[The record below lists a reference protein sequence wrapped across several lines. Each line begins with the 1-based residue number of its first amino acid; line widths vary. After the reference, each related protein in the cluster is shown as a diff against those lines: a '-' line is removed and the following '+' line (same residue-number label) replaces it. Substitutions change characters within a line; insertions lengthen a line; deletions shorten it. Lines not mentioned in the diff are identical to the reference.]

1 MQTRPALAFDDA
13 FITGI
18 DEIDDQH
25 RNLIDLTKEAAQ
37 VFAGSPPPN
46 RVRQLVQELL
56 SYAIYHFRTEEAL
69 MQQYGYRE
77 ADDAA
82 AEAHVQCHRDFA
94 AKVVSVQEALQRREF
109 VDAPGLVD
117 FLADWIT
124 DHILGTDQDLA
135 AFIRQR
141 RAEQGDR
148 TGATRVSPDD

>member
-13 FITGI
+13 FITGV

-25 RNLIDLTKEAAQ
+25 RNLINLTNEAAQ

-46 RVRQLVQELL
+46 QVRHLVQELL

-109 VDAPGLVD
+109 VDPAALVEY
-117 FLADWIT
+117 LADWIT
-124 DHILGTDQDLA
+124 HHILGTDQDLA
-135 AFIRQR
+135 AFIRQQ
-141 RAEQGDR
+141 RAEENGPP
-148 TGATRVSPDD
+148 GVTRASPDG